1 MEPPWHG
8 GTNISNDPGHMTK
21 TAAMPIYGK
30 NFKKIIFSGTK
41 KSMTL
46 KFGMQYRVLEYYQA
60 CPTDDPELILFHGK
74 IKFGPLC
81 FCMGKRFCILYW
93 SFTAQSITRSC
104 RAGQLIVALFL
115 GRLRPSKRLTTTK
128 RGRPR
133 Q

>member
-8 GTNISNDPGHMTK
+8 GTNISNDSGHMTK

-41 KSMTL
+41 ESMTL

-60 CPTDDPELILFHGK
+60 CPTDDPELILTYFTARSNLVPYAFVWENG
-74 IKFGPLC
+74 FV
-81 FCMGKRFCILYW
+81 FCI
-93 SFTAQSITRSC
+93 
-104 RAGQLIVALFL
+104 GV
-115 GRLRPSKRLTTTK
+115 LRPS
-128 RGRPR
+128 